1 MVERAPPFYLKKELR
16 DYGKTRAIF
25 FFRAFVI
32 WAARL
37 LSAVVLFLF
46 RENICLNSMQN
57 LQLEFWQFL
66 ILFQEKKLFFS

>member
-1 MVERAPPFYLKKELR
+1 MAKH
-16 DYGKTRAIF
+16 AQF

-66 ILFQEKKLFFS
+66 ILFQEKKLFFLLK